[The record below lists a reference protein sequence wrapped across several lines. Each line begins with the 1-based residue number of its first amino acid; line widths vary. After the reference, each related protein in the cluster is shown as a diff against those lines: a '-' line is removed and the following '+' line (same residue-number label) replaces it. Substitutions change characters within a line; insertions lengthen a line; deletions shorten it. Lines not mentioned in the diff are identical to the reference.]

1 MPKFNHLIALLLPIP
16 SLWAAQQSGT
26 VVSGGLAIPGAT
38 VTAVQG
44 EKKIVTTT
52 DESGRYAFADLAAGA
67 WTVQVEMFGF
77 SPARREITMDEKPS
91 AIDWALDLKP
101 LSSEAPPVSKA
112 APVTAPAP
120 SAVATAPA
128 PAPAA
133 APGTAKSAAAAQP
146 RQRSGRGSQAQSGQ
160 AQSGGGF
167 RSLSMNN
174 TAEGE
179 ATGAAEAPAELAST
193 DAAGGANESFLVNGS
208 ISTGLETPGQQ
219 GSFDYYR
226 GDPNRP
232 PGSGFGPP
240 GGPGGPD
247 SGAPPGFGDS
257 GGGFSGRGG
266 GGPPGGG
273 GFGGRGGGG
282 PPGGGGFSGRGGRG
296 GDDGG
301 RRRRSADS
309 SQSFGNRR
317 GRGRGGMHGSVFAT
331 LGNSE
336 VNARPYSLNG
346 QTLEKPSTASFR
358 FGASVGGPLKIPH
371 VVQNDKVFVFL
382 NYYGTRATNPFD
394 AFDTVPTTFARG
406 GDFSQSTVNGMPVN
420 VFDPTTGAPFPG
432 NAIPMVRLDGA
443 ALGLLRFIP
452 LPNQPG
458 AVQNYQFVTSV
469 PSNTDNLST
478 RFNYNLTPKDR
489 INTSFSLQRRN
500 SGSQQDFGFQDHV
513 TGLGFSASLGW
524 SHNLSSHTVN
534 SVTWSFSRQRNQTTP
549 FFAYTTDVDAQLGI
563 KGTSTSPIDYGPP
576 NLSFTNYGS
585 LTDASPVLI
594 RNQTSS
600 VNDSVQM
607 TRGAHNITVGGDFRR
622 IQLNSQS
629 DSNARG
635 TFSFSGIGTSQLG
648 ANGLPIA
655 NTGYDFADYLLGLP
669 QSSSVR
675 FGSSNNYFR
684 SSAYDGFATDDWR
697 IRSNL
702 TVIVGLR
709 YEYFTPYSEKY
720 GHLANLDIAP
730 GFTSA
735 TQVLA
740 GQGGFPA
747 GLVYPD
753 KLAFSPRVGFAWKPT
768 RKGRLLVRGGYGIFY
783 SGSVYNQFPS
793 RLASQPPLPATTA
806 SLVTSAA
813 APLTLENGFPNTISS
828 GPAGYLGNTY
838 AVNPNY
844 RMPYAQTWNFSVQR
858 EFPRSIILELSY
870 LGVKGTDLDIQS
882 LPNRTTPGSARA
894 LIPNAGAFTY
904 ETSVGNSIYHALQ
917 TRVTRRF
924 QRGISAYALYTYG
937 KSIDDA
943 SSIGGGGATVAQNA
957 NDLSAERGL
966 SSFDRRHAL
975 TSNFILAS
983 PVGKNSPIPATGWK
997 GRLLSDWTLSG
1008 GLTAQTGLPF
1018 TARVLGNQANAGG
1031 TGAVGAGRAEATGLP
1046 IDSGTFFNLAA
1057 FTLPAPGTF
1066 GDAGRNTI
1074 EGPGVFSLNLSFSRS
1089 FTLGDDRRRVEFRVD
1104 SVNILNHPG
1113 ITGLYTVINADNY
1126 GLPSAAQAMRSLTA
1140 TVRFRF

>member
-1 MPKFNHLIALLLPIP
+1 M
-16 SLWAAQQSGT
+16 
-26 VVSGGLAIPGAT
+26 SGGLAIPGAT
-38 VTAVQG
+38 ITAVQLD
-44 EKKIVTTT
+44 KKIVTTT
-52 DESGRYAFADLAAGA
+52 DESGRYAFADLAFGPWAM
-67 WTVQVEMFGF
+67 QVEMFGF
-77 SPARREITMDEKPS
+77 SVARRDITMGDKPS
-91 AIDWALDLKP
+91 DIDWTLDLKP
-101 LSSEAPPVSKA
+101 LSGPEPVSKA
-112 APVTAPAP
+112 APVATPEPGAVAPAP
-120 SAVATAPA
+120 GAAPSSTTAAASTAKPSPA
-128 PAPAA
+128 PTSRP
-133 APGTAKSAAAAQP
+133 
-146 RQRSGRGSQAQSGQ
+146 RSGRSSQAQSRP
-160 AQSGGGF
+160 SGGGF
-167 RSLSMNN
+167 QNLSLNN
-174 TAEGE
+174 TAEGN
-179 ATGAAEAPAELAST
+179 AMAAADSSGELAST
-193 DAAGGANESFLVNGS
+193 DAAGSANESFLVNGS
-208 ISTGLETPGQQ
+208 ISTGLDAPGQQ
-219 GSFDYYR
+219 NSFDYYR
-226 GDPNRP
+226 GDRP

-240 GGPGGPD
+240 GGPGGPGSPD
-247 SGAPPGFGDS
+247 GAPPGFGDS

-266 GGPPGGG
+266 GPPGGG
-273 GFGGRGGGG
+273 GFSGRGGG
-282 PPGGGGFSGRGGRG
+282 PPGGGGFSSRGGRG

-317 GRGRGGMHGSVFAT
+317 GRGRSGMHGSVDAS
-331 LGNSE
+331 LGNSA
-336 VNARPYSLNG
+336 VNARPFSLNG
-346 QTLEKPSTASFR
+346 QTLEKPSTANFR
-358 FGASVGGPLKIPH
+358 FGASVGGALKIPH
-371 VVQNDKVFVFL
+371 VVQNDKVFMFL
-382 NYYGTRATNPFD
+382 SYHVTRSTNPFD
-394 AFDTVPTTFARG
+394 AFDTVPTTLARA
-406 GDFSQSTVNGMPVN
+406 GDFSQSSVNGLPVN

-432 NAIPMVRLDGA
+432 NAIPTVRLDSA

-452 LPNQPG
+452 APNQPG
-458 AVQNYQFVTSV
+458 SVQNYQFVTAV
-469 PSNTDNLST
+469 PSNSDNLST

-500 SGSQQDFGFQDHV
+500 SGSQQDYGFQDHV
-513 TGLGFSASLGW
+513 TGLGFSTSLGW
-524 SHNLSSHTVN
+524 SRNLNAHTVN
-534 SVTWSFSRQRNQTTP
+534 SVTWSFSRNRSQTTP

-576 NLSFTNYGS
+576 NLSFTNYGA

-600 VNDSVQM
+600 VNDSVQL
-607 TRGAHNITVGGDFRR
+607 TRGAHNLTVGGDFRR

-648 ANGLPIA
+648 ANGLPLT
-655 NTGYDFADYLLGLP
+655 NTGYDFADFLLGLP

-702 TVIVGLR
+702 TLIAGVR

-740 GQGGFPA
+740 GQNGFPA
-747 GLVYPD
+747 GLVFPD
-753 KLAFSPRVGFAWKPT
+753 KLAFSPRLGLAWKPT

-806 SLVTSAA
+806 SLVTSTA
-813 APLTLENGFPNTISS
+813 APLTLENGFPNTIST
-828 GPAGYLGNTY
+828 GPAGYLSNTY

-858 EFPRSIILELSY
+858 EFPHSILLELSY

-904 ETSVGNSIYHALQ
+904 ETSVGNSVYHALQ

-924 QRGISAYALYTYG
+924 QHGLSAYALYTFG

-943 SSIGGGGATVAQNA
+943 SSIGGGGASVAQNA

-966 SSFDRRHAL
+966 SSFDRRQAL
-975 TSNFILAS
+975 TSNFVVAS
-983 PVGKNSPIPATGWK
+983 PVGKNSPIPSSGWK

-1031 TGAVGAGRAEATGLP
+1031 TGAVGAGRAEATGVP
-1046 IDSGTFFNLAA
+1046 IDSGSGFFNPAA
-1057 FTLPAPGTF
+1057 FTLPLPGTF
-1066 GDAGRNTI
+1066 GNAGRNTI

-1089 FTLGDDRRRVEFRVD
+1089 FTLGDDRRRLEFRVD

-1126 GLPSAAQAMRSLTA
+1126 GLPSAAQAMRSLSA